1 MVYFLV
7 LKQYSTEAN
16 TIKYCLILLKFK
28 FKDWIKSLAKLKKI
42 RYNIIKRDKIDEPPS
57 EN

>member
-16 TIKYCLILLKFK
+16 TRKYCFIPLKFK
-28 FKDWIKSLAKLKKI
+28 FKDWIKYLAILKKI
-42 RYNIIKRDKIDEPPS
+42 RYNIIKRDERDELPS